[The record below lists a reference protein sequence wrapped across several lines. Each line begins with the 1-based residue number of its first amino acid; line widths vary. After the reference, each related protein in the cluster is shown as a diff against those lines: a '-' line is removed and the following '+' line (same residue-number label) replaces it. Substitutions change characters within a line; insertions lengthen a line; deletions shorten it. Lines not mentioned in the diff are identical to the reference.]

1 MKKNLLL
8 ITLFVLITALHLI
21 AQTYEKGQLYVYVL
35 NSNSIPTFVKD
46 GDKTVVQCSNQELQS
61 ILTQFEVNSF
71 ERAFPIVDNF
81 AQTEKYDLERVYL
94 LKCNGDESALAFEL
108 NNNFRTEYDYS
119 ETVPYFELA
128 ATPNDYHL
136 LDNVLG
142 PNYALDII
150 NAKDAWDISTGSSNT
165 IVGIIDSGFEIDLP
179 ELAGKVYSIS
189 DNTTIDKT
197 HGTFVAG
204 IAGANT
210 NNGIGISS
218 IGYNCRLA
226 LRGQSLSDPMEGI
239 LLLAE
244 QGVRVIN
251 FSMGSA
257 NGYSTVHENII
268 NFAYDN
274 GTIVVAAAGNDNST
288 NYVYPASYQKA
299 ISVTSVGAD
308 LHHASTC
315 CGIHNH
321 SDRVDVCA
329 PGYNVISIGKQNN
342 LPIYFKS
349 SGTSFAAPYVT
360 GMIGLI
366 LTVNPN
372 LHPDLV
378 THIVKS
384 TTQDIYSVNPQ
395 YTGLL
400 GTGLIDAH
408 AALLKAQ
415 EISTIGQDYEVF
427 NGQNIVWDAND
438 LKVVNNYIKIHP
450 GGTLTIEGEVYFKQN
465 AIVTI
470 DRGGKLFLN
479 GAILSSY
486 NSSNWEGIQVWGN
499 KLLDQVPSSNQG
511 YLSVS
516 NGTQI
521 SNANRAIQVGKGT
534 NGIFVFNYGG
544 GILEVESSTLLNNKQ
559 SVVFAPYRRT
569 SQQYELYNKSY
580 IRNTDFIWNVAGIN
594 GMVFLTLND
603 VNLNDISGNRFLN
616 NNAITN
622 IPNEKNGIGILSYS
636 ANFSVSSIQSSNGQ
650 IDSYF
655 YNLHY
660 GIKSESSSPTQT
672 FKVENTTFNSVFNG
686 IYANGSNGL
695 RIIGN
700 IFEPLNYPDF
710 SIQLPVCFGL
720 YMNNCSG
727 YTINNNHFRN
737 IDNSSQIRKI
747 VGIIVNNSGSAYN
760 LINDNSFSNL
770 KVGVLAQ
777 NQNRGSLTAYS
788 GLVIKCNYFSHNKN
802 DIAVTGTQNGLGYGI
817 GYYQGTNTSTSS
829 PAGNLFGHA
838 FPGTTSD
845 YHNELQNIV
854 YVHHQLNQNFPE
866 LIPWYYTTSTISLAN
881 SMKDYWPG
889 TSCSLVMPSEKE
901 DLKSFMVDKELSA
914 NNLNQVL
921 SESIDQG
928 NTVQLEN
935 TVISSTP
942 DEAYNVYQEL
952 MQTGSYVSNSVL
964 SSAIQKEDVLN
975 ETMIRDILVSNP
987 HAAKSP
993 ELMNLI
999 SNREN
1004 QLPEYMKAQIEDGFN
1019 TLSARELLEQQIS
1032 MQRLEASVAE
1042 KELIYLY
1049 KTDTTA
1055 PIDSLLLFLSSRNR
1069 PDAFIQL
1076 AFEYLKTNQIQEALN
1091 SINAINTSDL
1101 GEPETELRNKMLDY
1115 LQFHSV
1121 LINEGR
1127 TTTELM
1133 SSEIAELE
1141 FLAEGNDLVASC
1153 SRSILLTNGLI
1164 EYNEPIL
1171 LPNEMFKSTKVD
1183 RNYNIVNNSQ
1193 LIIFPNPASQWITVE
1208 YDLQSIGDTK
1218 AVLNII
1224 DATGRVVRS
1233 INLNGNMN
1241 SIVVDLTSLQK
1252 GFYICKLINGKHTV
1266 SSKKFT
1272 KH

>member
-1 MKKNLLL
+1 MKKFFLL
-8 ITLFVLITALHLI
+8 ITFSLLI
-21 AQTYEKGQLYVYVL
+21 ASQSILAQAFETGQLYVYVRDP
-35 NSNSIPTFVKD
+35 NSIPTFIKD
-46 GDKTVVQCSNQELQS
+46 GEKLVLQCSDQELKS
-61 ILTQFEVNSF
+61 ALSEYKVYSF
-71 ERAFPIVDNF
+71 VKAFPIVDNI
-81 AQTEKYDLERVYL
+81 QLPEKYGLDRVYL
-94 LKCNGDESALAFEL
+94 LKCEGNEVDLYNQLNENFTYLYDKTERVPHFES
-108 NNNFRTEYDYS
+108 T
-119 ETVPYFELA
+119 

-136 LDNVLG
+136 LDNTLG

-150 NAKDAWDISTGSSNT
+150 NAKGAWDISTGSSNT
-165 IVGIIDSGFEIDLP
+165 VIGIIDTGFEIDLP
-179 ELAGKVYSIS
+179 ELVGKAFSVSN
-189 DNTTIDKT
+189 NTSTNKT

-204 IAGANT
+204 IVGANT
-210 NNGIGISS
+210 NNGLGISS
-218 IGYNCRLA
+218 IGYDCKLA
-226 LRGQSLSDPMEGI
+226 LRGQGGWDPMSDILVLSTQGI
-239 LLLAE
+239 
-244 QGVRVIN
+244 RVIN
-251 FSMGSA
+251 FSLGS
-257 NGYSTVHENII
+257 NGSSTVHENII
-268 NFAYDN
+268 NLAYDN
-274 GTIVVAAAGNDNST
+274 GTIVVASAGNENTT
-288 NYVYPASYQKA
+288 NYTYPASYQKT
-299 ISVTSVGAD
+299 ISVTSVGED
-308 LHHASTC
+308 LKHASTC
-315 CGIHNH
+315 CGIHTHN
-321 SDRVDVCA
+321 DRVDVCA
-329 PGYNVISIGKQNN
+329 AGYGVISIGKYDNQ
-342 LPIYFKS
+342 PIYFKS

-360 GMIGLI
+360 GLIGLI

-415 EISTIGQDYEVF
+415 EISTIGADYEVF
-427 NGQNIVWDAND
+427 NGQNLVWNAGD

-450 GGTLTIEGEVYFKQN
+450 GGTLTIEGEVYLKEN
-465 AIVTI
+465 AIITI
-470 DRGGKLFLN
+470 DRGGKLTLD
-479 GAILSSY
+479 GATLSSY

-499 KLLDQVPSSNQG
+499 RLLDQIPSTNQG
-511 YLSVS
+511 FLSVK
-516 NGTQI
+516 NGTLI
-521 SNANRAIQVGKGT
+521 SNANRAIQVGKGMD
-534 NGIFVFNYGG
+534 GVFVYNYGG
-544 GILEVESSTLLNNKQ
+544 GILELESSTLLNNKL

-569 SQQYELYNKSY
+569 SQQFELYNKSY
-580 IRNTDFIWNVAGIN
+580 IRNTEFIWNIANIN

-603 VNLNDISGNRFLN
+603 VNLNEIAGNRFLN
-616 NNAITN
+616 NNAVTSV
-622 IPNEKNGIGILSYS
+622 PNETNGIGIQSYS
-636 ANFSVSSIQSSNGQ
+636 ANFAITSYQSPNGQ
-650 IDSYF
+650 VDSYF
-655 YNLHY
+655 YDLHY
-660 GIKSESSSPTQT
+660 GIKSEASSPTQT
-672 FKVENTTFNSVFNG
+672 FKVENTTFNTVFNG
-686 IYANGSNGL
+686 IYANGSNSL
-695 RIIGN
+695 RIVNN
-700 IFEPLNYPDF
+700 IFEPLNYPDIP
-710 SIQLPVCFGL
+710 SQAPACFGL

-788 GLVIKCNYFSHNKN
+788 GLVIKCNYFGHNRN

-854 YVHHQLNQNFPE
+854 YVHHQPNQNFPE

-928 NTVQLEN
+928 NTIQLEN

-964 SSAIQKEDVLN
+964 SVAIQKEDVLN
-975 ETMIRDILVSNP
+975 EAMIRDVLVSNP

-993 ELMNLI
+993 ELMELVG
-999 SNREN
+999 NRQN
-1004 QLPEYMKAQIEDGFN
+1004 PLPEYMMVQIEDGFN
-1019 TLSARELLEQQIS
+1019 TLSTRELLELQIS

-1042 KELIYLY
+1042 KELIHLY

-1091 SINAINTSDL
+1091 SINAISISDL

-1127 TTTELM
+1127 STAELNN
-1133 SSEIAELE
+1133 SEIAELE

-1171 LPNEMFKSTKVD
+1171 LPNDMFKSTKVD

-1193 LIIFPNPASQWITVE
+1193 LIIYPNPASQWITVE

-1224 DATGRVVRS
+1224 DATGRVVKSMKLR
-1233 INLNGNMN
+1233 GNRN
-1241 SIVVDLTSLQK
+1241 SVIVDLTTLQK
-1252 GFYICKLINGKHTV
+1252 GIYFCNLVSDKHSISRKLTIN
-1266 SSKKFT
+1266 
-1272 KH
+1272 

>member
-1 MKKNLLL
+1 MKRFFLL
-8 ITLFVLITALHLI
+8 ITFSLLI
-21 AQTYEKGQLYVYVL
+21 AFQSILAQAFETGQLYVYVRDP
-35 NSNSIPTFVKD
+35 NSIPTFIKD
-46 GDKTVVQCSNQELQS
+46 GEKLVLQCSDQELKS
-61 ILTQFEVNSF
+61 ALSEYKVYSF
-71 ERAFPIVDNF
+71 VKAFPIVDNI
-81 AQTEKYDLERVYL
+81 QLPEKYGLDRVYL
-94 LKCNGDESALAFEL
+94 LKCEGNEVDLYNQLNENFTYLYDKTERVPHFES
-108 NNNFRTEYDYS
+108 T
-119 ETVPYFELA
+119 

-136 LDNVLG
+136 LDNTLG

-150 NAKDAWDISTGSSNT
+150 NAKGAWDISTGSINSIIG
-165 IVGIIDSGFEIDLP
+165 IVDGGFEVYHP
-179 ELAGKVYSIS
+179 ELVGKVYSVS
-189 DNTTIDKT
+189 SNNGSNKS

-210 NNGIGISS
+210 NNGLGISS
-218 IGYNCRLA
+218 IGYDCLLA
-226 LRGQSLSDPMEGI
+226 LRGQGLFDPMESI
-239 LLLAE
+239 LSLTI
-244 QGVRVIN
+244 QGVKVVN
-251 FSMGSA
+251 FSIGTYE
-257 NGYSTVHENII
+257 YSSVHENII
-268 NFAYDN
+268 NLAYDN
-274 GTIVVAAAGNDNST
+274 GTVVVASAGNDNTS
-288 NYVYPASYQKA
+288 NYMYPASYQKA
-299 ISVTSVGAD
+299 ISVTSVGED
-308 LHHASTC
+308 LRHASTC

-321 SDRVDVCA
+321 NDRVDVCA
-329 PGYNVISIGKQNN
+329 AGYAVTSIGMIDGQ
-342 LPIYFKS
+342 PVYFKS
-349 SGTSFAAPYVT
+349 SGTSFAAPYVS
-360 GMIGLI
+360 GLIGL
-366 LTVNPN
+366 
-372 LHPDLV
+372 
-378 THIVKS
+378 
-384 TTQDIYSVNPQ
+384 IYSVNPGMHPELVTYIVKSTAQ
-395 YTGLL
+395 DIYSENPEYAGML
-400 GTGLIDAH
+400 GSGLIDAH
-408 AALLKAQ
+408 AALLKTQQLSA
-415 EISTIGQDYEVF
+415 SGADYEVF
-427 NGQNIVWDAND
+427 SGQNLLWND
-438 LKVVNNYIKIHP
+438 GEIKIVNNYIKIHS
-450 GGTLTIEGEVYFKQN
+450 GGTLTIKGDVFLKGN
-465 AIVTI
+465 AVISI
-470 DRGGKLFLN
+470 DRGGKLILD
-479 GAILSSY
+479 GALITSY
-486 NSSNWEGIQVWGN
+486 DASRWEGIQVWGN
-499 KLLDQVPSSNQG
+499 RALDQNPISNQG
-511 YLSVS
+511 YLKSF
-516 NGTQI
+516 NNTII
-521 SNANRAIQVGKGT
+521 SNANCGIRVGKGS
-534 NGIFVFNYGG
+534 GDVFVLNYGG
-544 GILEVESSTLLNNKQ
+544 GILELESSTLLNNIKGV
-559 SVVFAPYRRT
+559 SFTPYRRL
-569 SQQYELYNKSY
+569 SQPLELYNKSY
-580 IRNTDFIWNVAGIN
+580 IRDTEFIWNTANIN

-603 VNLNDISGNRFLN
+603 VNINDISGNRFMN
-616 NNAITN
+616 NNAITSV
-622 IPNEKNGIGILSYS
+622 PNEANGIGIQGYS
-636 ANFSVSSIQSSNGQ
+636 ANFSITSYQSPNGQ

-655 YNLHY
+655 YHLHY
-660 GIKSESSSPTQT
+660 GIKSEASSPTQT
-672 FKVENTTFNSVFNG
+672 FKVENTTFNAVFNG
-686 IYANGSNGL
+686 IYANGSNSL
-695 RIIGN
+695 RIVNN
-700 IFEPLNYPDF
+700 IFEPLNYPDIP
-710 SIQLPVCFGL
+710 SQAPACFGL

-737 IDNSSQIRKI
+737 IGNSSQIRKI

-788 GLVIKCNYFSHNKN
+788 GLVIKCNYFGHNRN

-854 YVHHQLNQNFPE
+854 YVHHQPNQNFPE

-901 DLKSFMVDKELSA
+901 DQKSFMVDKELSA

-928 NTVQLEN
+928 NTIQLEN

-964 SSAIQKEDVLN
+964 SVAIQKEDVLN
-975 ETMIRDILVSNP
+975 EAMIRDVLVSNP

-993 ELMNLI
+993 ELMELVG
-999 SNREN
+999 NRQN
-1004 QLPEYMKAQIEDGFN
+1004 PLPEYMMVQIEDGFN
-1019 TLSARELLEQQIS
+1019 TLSTRELLELQIS

-1042 KELIYLY
+1042 KELIHLY

-1091 SINAINTSDL
+1091 SINAISISDL

-1127 TTTELM
+1127 STAELNN
-1133 SSEIAELE
+1133 SEIAELE
-1141 FLAEGNDLVASC
+1141 FLAEGKDLVASC

-1193 LIIFPNPASQWITVE
+1193 LIIYPNPASQWITVE

-1224 DATGRVVRS
+1224 DATGRVVKSMKLR
-1233 INLNGNMN
+1233 GNRN
-1241 SIVVDLTSLQK
+1241 SVIVDLTTLQK
-1252 GFYICKLINGKHTV
+1252 GIYFCNLVSDKHSISRKLTIN
-1266 SSKKFT
+1266 
-1272 KH
+1272 